1 MNKAQTENS
10 IPVTVLTG
18 FLGSGKTTLLNRI
31 LTGQHGKRIAVIENE
46 FGEVG
51 IDNELVVGADEE
63 IFEMNNGCIC
73 CTVRGD
79 LIRILGNL
87 MKRKDRLDA
96 VIIETT
102 GLADPA
108 PVAQT
113 FFVDE
118 DMRRAFRLDAI
129 ITVVDAKHVWEH
141 IETSSECQ
149 EQIAFADVTLVNK
162 TDLVDEATLQKLE
175 GKIRAMNAAAK
186 IHRTQNA
193 AIALDKILN
202 IRAFDLDHT
211 LASAPD
217 FLKPEMPFEWA
228 GIYKLNVGRHELN
241 FQPGPD
247 PEMNLVAL
255 PFNAIGDASYE
266 AAKKMAVSL
275 FSETSATLES
285 GGTFLPTV
293 KLQTLRFAKDGG
305 GKFNL
310 EILEAGRYALFTQHH
325 PDEFQ
330 MTLTCGSQL
339 LSPVSAETFAASH
352 THDNTV
358 TSVGIVE
365 KRPVDETKLNE
376 WLSELLRT
384 KGTDIFRMKG
394 ILHIKGL
401 ANRFVFQGVHML
413 FDGKPDRPWKDS
425 NEPGNQMIFIGKN
438 LNRKELEEGF
448 RSCLA

>member
-1 MNKAQTENS
+1 MTPNTQ

-46 FGEVG
+46 FGEIG
-51 IDNELVVGADEE
+51 IDNELVIGADEE

-96 VIIETT
+96 VLIETT

-118 DMRRAFRLDAI
+118 EMRAAFKLDAI
-129 ITVVDAKHVWEH
+129 VTMVDAKHVWQH
-141 IETSSECQ
+141 LDTSSECQ
-149 EQIAFADVTLVNK
+149 EQIAFADVTLINK
-162 TDLVDEATLQKLE
+162 TDLVDEATLDKLE
-175 GKIRAMNAAAK
+175 AKIRSMNAVAK

-193 AIALDKILN
+193 AVELDRILN
-202 IRAFDLDHT
+202 IRAFDLQNT
-211 LASAPD
+211 LATTPD

-228 GIYKLNVGRHELN
+228 GVYQLDAGSHELS

-247 PEMNLVAL
+247 PEMNFAAL
-255 PFNAIGDASYE
+255 PLDDAGDTGWD
-266 AAKKMAVSL
+266 AAKKHAVTL
-275 FSETSATLES
+275 FSEDGVEKKS
-285 GGTFLPTV
+285 GSMLVPGV
-293 KLQTLRFAKDGG
+293 KLVTLAFGEGKGG
-305 GKFNL
+305 VFKL
-310 EILEAGRYALFTQHH
+310 ETFQAGPLALFTQHH
-325 PDEFQ
+325 PDEFK
-330 MTLTCGSQL
+330 MAFTRGGKA
-339 LSPVSAETFAASH
+339 LSPLKTEAFAASH
-352 THDNTV
+352 THDQSV
-358 TSVGIVE
+358 TSVGISE
-365 KRPVDETKLNE
+365 KRAVDPEKFNG

-384 KGTDIFRMKG
+384 KGTDIYRMKG
-394 ILHIKGL
+394 IIHLKGSP
-401 ANRFVFQGVHML
+401 NRYVFQGVHML

-425 NEPGNQMIFIGKN
+425 SEPGNQVVFIGKN
-438 LNRKELEEGF
+438 LNRAELERGF
-448 RSCLA
+448 RECLA

>member
-1 MNKAQTENS
+1 MNDQDKT

-162 TDLVDEATLQKLE
+162 TDLVDEVTLQKLE
-175 GKIRAMNAAAK
+175 SKIRAMNVAAK
-186 IHRTQNA
+186 IHRTQDA
-193 AIALDKILN
+193 TIALEKILN

-228 GIYKLNVGRHELN
+228 GIYNLNVGRHELH
-241 FQPGPD
+241 FQTGPD
-247 PEMNLVAL
+247 PEINLVAL
-255 PFNAIGDASYE
+255 PLNAIGDASYE
-266 AAKKMAVSL
+266 AAKKMAVNL
-275 FSETSATLES
+275 FSEGSAS
-285 GGTFLPTV
+285 IPPGGTFLPTV
-293 KLQTLRFAKDGG
+293 KLQTLRFGDDG

-310 EILEAGRYALFTQHH
+310 EILEAGRHALFTQHH

-330 MTLTCGSQL
+330 MTLTRDSQFI
-339 LSPVSAETFAASH
+339 SPVSSENFAASH

-365 KRPVDETKLNE
+365 KRPVDEKKLNK
-376 WLSELLRT
+376 WLSELLST

-394 ILHIKGL
+394 ILHIKDS

-413 FDGKPDRPWKDS
+413 FDGKPDRPWKDR
-425 NEPGNQMIFIGKN
+425 NEAGNQMIFIGKN

>member
-339 LSPVSAETFAASH
+339 LSPVSA
-352 THDNTV
+352 
-358 TSVGIVE
+358 
-365 KRPVDETKLNE
+365 
-376 WLSELLRT
+376 
-384 KGTDIFRMKG
+384 
-394 ILHIKGL
+394 
-401 ANRFVFQGVHML
+401 
-413 FDGKPDRPWKDS
+413 
-425 NEPGNQMIFIGKN
+425 
-438 LNRKELEEGF
+438 
-448 RSCLA
+448 

>member
-1 MNKAQTENS
+1 
-10 IPVTVLTG
+10 
-18 FLGSGKTTLLNRI
+18 
-31 LTGQHGKRIAVIENE
+31 
-46 FGEVG
+46 
-51 IDNELVVGADEE
+51 
-63 IFEMNNGCIC
+63 
-73 CTVRGD
+73 
-79 LIRILGNL
+79 

-175 GKIRAMNAAAK
+175 SRIRAMNVAAK
-186 IHRTQNA
+186 IHRTQDA
-193 AIALDKILN
+193 AIALEKILN

-228 GIYKLNVGRHELN
+228 GIYKLNAGRHELN

-247 PEMNLVAL
+247 PEINLVAL
-255 PFNAIGDASYE
+255 PLNAIGDASYE
-266 AAKKMAVSL
+266 AAKKMAVNL
-275 FSETSATLES
+275 FSEGSTSIQA

-293 KLQTLRFAKDGG
+293 KLQTLRFGDDG

-310 EILEAGRYALFTQHH
+310 EILEAGRHALFTQHH

-330 MTLTCGSQL
+330 MTLTRGSQL
-339 LSPVSAETFAASH
+339 ISPVSSENFAASH

-365 KRPVDETKLNE
+365 KRAVDENKLNK

-394 ILHIKGL
+394 ILHIKDS

-413 FDGKPDRPWKDS
+413 FDGKPDRLWKDS
-425 NEPGNQMIFIGKN
+425 NERGNQMIFIGKN

>member
-1 MNKAQTENS
+1 MNDQNKT

-31 LTGQHGKRIAVIENE
+31 LTAQHGKRIAVIENE

-175 GKIRAMNAAAK
+175 SRIRAMNVAAK
-186 IHRTQNA
+186 IHRTQDA
-193 AIALDKILN
+193 AIALEKILN

-228 GIYKLNVGRHELN
+228 GIYKLNAGRHELN

-247 PEMNLVAL
+247 PEINLVAL
-255 PFNAIGDASYE
+255 PLNAIGDASYE
-266 AAKKMAVSL
+266 AAKKMAVNL
-275 FSETSATLES
+275 FSEGSTSIQA

-293 KLQTLRFAKDGG
+293 KLQTLRFGDDG

-310 EILEAGRYALFTQHH
+310 EILEAGRHALFTQHH

-330 MTLTCGSQL
+330 MTLTRGSQL
-339 LSPVSAETFAASH
+339 ISPVSSENFAASH

-365 KRPVDETKLNE
+365 KRAVDENKLNK

-394 ILHIKGL
+394 ILHIKDS

-413 FDGKPDRPWKDS
+413 FDGKPDRLWKDS
-425 NEPGNQMIFIGKN
+425 NERGNQMIFIGKN